1 MNNKP
6 VFIGGE
12 IPPALYA
19 QLLKYQADL
28 QIREQKQIPVAE
40 IIRRAIANLCVVQAF
55 DL

>member
-12 IPPALYA
+12 IPPELYDR
-19 QLLKYQADL
+19 LLKLQADL

-40 IIRRAIANLCVVQAF
+40 IIRRAIAKITADQAA
-55 DL
+55 